1 MNSLDFLTICGS
13 AFIGVFILLV
23 ILGFVMRIIVL
34 LFPEKAMTI
43 DETLVAA
50 IFTAAGKVYPN
61 KKITKIEEIK

>member
-13 AFIGVFILLV
+13 SFIGVFILLV
-23 ILGFVMRIIVL
+23 ILALVMRIIVL

-50 IFTAAGKVYPN
+50 IFTVAGAAYPN